1 MTINIADNSPRAN
14 YTATSG
20 QTVFTVSF
28 EFFDEADLTVYI
40 NGTETSAYT
49 VTGGDG
55 STGTVTLT
63 SGATAGDKIAIV
75 RDVAIERTTDFTEGA
90 AISRSAL
97 NEQLDKLTAQVADIN
112 DRASR
117 SLQLN
122 DHEVAASTSL
132 PATDDRKGKVLGFNE
147 VTGDVQSG
155 PSLTD
160 VQSLADVS
168 ADIATLADIEDGT
181 DATDAIQTAAGISSD
196 ITTVSGISSNV
207 TTVAGIS
214 SDVTAVAADATDI
227 GTVATNISSVNT
239 VATNI
244 ADVITVANDLNEA
257 VSEVVTVADDLNEAV
272 SEIDTVAGSISNVD
286 TVGTNIADV
295 NTVAGISSDVTTV
308 AGISAN
314 TTTVAGI
321 SANVTTVAGIS
332 SDVTAVAADATD
344 IGTVATSISNVN
356 SVAGNATNIN
366 SVAGNATNINTV
378 ASDSVN
384 IGTVAGISANVSTVA
399 GLSSSVSTLAL
410 ISSDITTVAGISANV
425 TTVAGDTA
433 NISTIATNLNGTNT
447 IGTVAG
453 SISNVNSVG
462 GAIADVSTVAS
473 NLTDVQ
479 AFANTYRIGAT
490 DPTTSLDEGDLF
502 YNTTSNTLKVYT
514 GSAWEQGVTAGSGF
528 LPLSG
533 GGLTGNL
540 TFGDNNKAIFGA
552 GSDLQIYH
560 DGSNSYISEI
570 GDGDLYVRGSNFYI
584 TKPNGSLY
592 FSGSNSTGEAGVYFN
607 NSKKLATTSTG
618 IDVTGTVTA
627 DDAVVAGSESS
638 FQSRVSVTPADNQN
652 RTLTITEQQLK
663 FSAPSGFGTSYDTF
677 ISSAPS
683 YLTFGTSNAEKVRI
697 DASGNVG
704 IGTSSPSAYGA
715 GYTTVGVN
723 GSTMSGVEGFVGGT
737 LTSYTQTYAAQTLMG
752 TKTATPLIFVT
763 NDTQRMRID
772 SSGNVIVGGTS
783 AVNSGASTGN
793 ITINGS
799 GNAILNFTVGGA
811 AKGWFYH
818 DGTNFEMYNNVSG
831 ANKFFTNGTERM
843 RIDSSGN
850 LLVGK
855 TVQSI
860 ATVGV
865 TVVNGQVTATAD
877 GADAIRLNRKTSD
890 GSIIDLRK
898 DGTTVG
904 SIGVDDGTLKVTH
917 SDSAGRTLEIKGP
930 NSSDNGYIG
939 TTSNHPLVFVTNGA
953 TNEAMRI
960 DSSGNLLVGKTASS
974 LNNDGFQAHNT
985 GYIGSTNS
993 GASTAYFNR
1002 KTNDGDIVN
1011 FQKDG
1016 TTVGSIGSASDY
1028 LYIYSPKAT
1037 GGAGIGLGNS
1047 WIYPCNS
1054 TGSVLDATYD
1064 LGISNARY
1072 KDAHFSG
1079 TVNAANFNTTSDAT
1093 LKTNVETLTGSLDA
1107 VKALRG
1113 VSFDWIENGNS
1124 EVGVIAQEVEAVVP
1138 DVVST
1143 DDQGIK
1149 SVKYGNLVGVLIE
1162 AIKEQQQRIEA
1173 LEAKLGD

>member
-181 DATDAIQTAAGISSD
+181 DATDAIQTAASISSD

-295 NTVAGISSDVTTV
+295 NTVAGISANVTTV

-356 SVAGNATNIN
+356 AVAGNATNIN
-366 SVAGNATNINTV
+366 AVAGNATNINTV

-433 NISTIATNLNGTNT
+433 NIATIATNLNGSDS
-447 IGTVAG
+447 IGTVATN
-453 SISNVNSVG
+453 ISNVNAVG
-462 GAIADVSTVAS
+462 ADISNVNTVAT
-473 NLTDVQ
+473 NLTSINS
-479 AFANTYRIGAT
+479 FAATYRIGTT
-490 DPTTSLDEGDLF
+490 DPTTSLDAGDLF
-502 YNTTSNTLKVYT
+502 YNTTSGTLKVYSGT
-514 GSAWEQGVTAGSGF
+514 GWEQGVTAGSGF

-533 GGLTGNL
+533 GTLTGNL
-540 TFGDNNKAIFGA
+540 VFSGTETVDGRDVSVDGTKLDGIEAGA
-552 GSDLQIYH
+552 DVTDAANVEPLVDAHINVSGATSGQYLGWNGSDYAWSTVDLSTKLDLAGGTMTGALVLNADPSAALGAATKQYVDTEVAGIV
-560 DGSNSYISEI
+560 DSAPATLDTLNELAAAL
-570 GDGDLYVRGSNFYI
+570 GDDPNF
-584 TKPNGSLY
+584 
-592 FSGSNSTGEAGVYFN
+592 
-607 NSKKLATTSTG
+607 ATT
-618 IDVTGTVTA
+618 VTNSIATKL
-627 DDAVVAGSESS
+627 SLS
-638 FQSRVSVTPADNQN
+638 
-652 RTLTITEQQLK
+652 
-663 FSAPSGFGTSYDTF
+663 
-677 ISSAPS
+677 
-683 YLTFGTSNAEKVRI
+683 
-697 DASGNVG
+697 
-704 IGTSSPSAYGA
+704 
-715 GYTTVGVN
+715 
-723 GSTMSGVEGFVGGT
+723 GGT
-737 LTSYTQTYAAQTLMG
+737 LTGGLT
-752 TKTATPLIFVT
+752 
-763 NDTQRMRID
+763 
-772 SSGNVIVGGTS
+772 GTS
-783 AVNSGASTGN
+783 ATF
-793 ITINGS
+793 S
-799 GNAILNFTVGGA
+799 GNA
-811 AKGWFYH
+811 
-818 DGTNFEMYNNVSG
+818 
-831 ANKFFTNGTERM
+831 
-843 RIDSSGN
+843 
-850 LLVGK
+850 LVG
-855 TVQSI
+855 TTSAPSTLLAATSGGGLAFDAVDDYLVI
-860 ATVGV
+860 AREGS
-865 TVVNGQVTATAD
+865 NSSKP
-877 GADAIRLNRKTSD
+877 AIRLNQTGVD
-890 GSIIDLRK
+890 GDIAEFRK
-898 DGTTVG
+898 DGSTVG
-904 SIGVDDGTLKVTH
+904 TIGTQGGDLWIGTGDTAAYFWDGSDAISPWNASTNTARDAAISLGTSSVRYKDGYFSNNLYMGGALYHDGDTDTAFYFGTDIAAIRTGGTDRIYVDNSGVRIGDTGNAYVQPVTGDYGSIQIDGGSHGGWEGYSIG
-917 SDSAGRTLEIKGP
+917 GRVVLMHD
-930 NSSDNGYIG
+930 NSI
-939 TTSNHPLVFVTNGA
+939 
-953 TNEAMRI
+953 
-960 DSSGNLLVGKTASS
+960 
-974 LNNDGFQAHNT
+974 
-985 GYIGSTNS
+985 
-993 GASTAYFNR
+993 
-1002 KTNDGDIVN
+1002 
-1011 FQKDG
+1011 
-1016 TTVGSIGSASDY
+1016 
-1028 LYIYSPKAT
+1028 
-1037 GGAGIGLGNS
+1037 GAGIYNDANNHWMVYTALNGQVELYYAGNKKFQTTS
-1047 WIYPCNS
+1047 SGITVTGDVNS
-1054 TGSVLDATYD
+1054 TSD
-1064 LGISNARY
+1064 IRY
-1072 KDAHFSG
+1072 KK
-1079 TVNAANFNTTSDAT
+1079 NI
-1093 LKTNVETLTGSLDA
+1093 ETIDSALEKVQS
-1107 VKALRG
+1107 LRG
-1113 VSFDWIENGNS
+1113 VTFDWDHEDFNS
-1124 EVGVIAQEVEAVVP
+1124 DSRATGVIAQDVEKVLPEAVRENEDGFKNVA
-1138 DVVST
+1138 
-1143 DDQGIK
+1143 
-1149 SVKYGNLVGVLIE
+1149 YGNMVGLLIE
-1162 AIKEQQQRIEA
+1162 AIKEQQEQIDA
-1173 LEAKLGD
+1173 LKEQLNS

>member
-181 DATDAIQTAAGISSD
+181 DATDAIQTAASISSD

-272 SEIDTVAGSISNVD
+272 SEIDTVAASISNVN

-295 NTVAGISSDVTTV
+295 NTVAGISANVTTV

-356 SVAGNATNIN
+356 AVAGNATNIN
-366 SVAGNATNINTV
+366 AVAGNATNINAV
-378 ASDSVN
+378 AADAVD

-433 NISTIATNLNGTNT
+433 NIATIATNLNGTDT
-447 IGTVAG
+447 IGTVASNISNVNAVASNSSNINSVAG
-453 SISNVNSVG
+453 NSANINAVAADASDIGVVAADISNVNSVG
-462 GAIADVSTVAS
+462 TNISNVNTVAT
-473 NLTDVQ
+473 NLTSINS
-479 AFANTYRIGAT
+479 FAATYRIGTT
-490 DPTTSLDEGDLF
+490 DPTTSLDAGDLF
-502 YNTTSNTLKVYT
+502 YNTTSGTLKVYSGT
-514 GSAWEQGVTAGSGF
+514 GWEQGVTAGSGF
-528 LPLSG
+528 LPLTG
-533 GGLTGNL
+533 GTLTGNL
-540 TFGDNNKAIFGA
+540 
-552 GSDLQIYH
+552 
-560 DGSNSYISEI
+560 
-570 GDGDLYVRGSNFYI
+570 V
-584 TKPNGSLY
+584 
-592 FSGSNSTGEAGVYFN
+592 FSGTETVDGRDVSVDGTKLDGIEAGADVTDAANVEPLVDAHINVSGATSGQYLGWN
-607 NSKKLATTSTG
+607 GTDYAWSTVDLSTKLDLAGGTMTGALVLNADPTAALGASTKQYVDTQVAGIVDSAPATLDTLNELAAALGDDPNFATTVTNSIGTKLPLAGGTLTG
-618 IDVTGTVTA
+618 ALDVQSTVTA
-627 DDAVVAGSESS
+627 DGLTSSAVITAQEGRSNTAGTG
-638 FQSRVSVTPADNQN
+638 QIVIDPDDTTVSAAFRLDQADNKLNIDMTNAGTWQKKLSVYTN
-652 RTLTITEQQLK
+652 GDISFYEDTGTTAK
-663 FSAPSGFGTSYDTF
+663 FFWDASAERLGIGASSPSQSVDT
-677 ISSAPS
+677 
-683 YLTFGTSNAEKVRI
+683 TGKVRI
-697 DASGNVG
+697 RDGGNTT
-704 IGTSSPSAYGA
+704 IPSIQI
-715 GYTTVGVN
+715 
-723 GSTMSGVEGFVGGT
+723 GSTGVDGFALPATNT
-737 LTSYTQTYAAQTLMG
+737 LG
-752 TKTATPLIFVT
+752 FIT
-763 NDTQRMRID
+763 N
-772 SSGNVIVGGTS
+772 S
-783 AVNSGASTGN
+783 A
-793 ITINGS
+793 
-799 GNAILNFTVGGA
+799 
-811 AKGWFYH
+811 
-818 DGTNFEMYNNVSG
+818 
-831 ANKFFTNGTERM
+831 ERF
-843 RIDSSGN
+843 RVDASGN

-855 TVQSI
+855 TS
-860 ATVGV
+860 
-865 TVVNGQVTATAD
+865 AD
-877 GADAIRLNRKTSD
+877 TDLTGIELRANNLLSSTRASSECLFLNRKTSD
-890 GSIIDLRK
+890 G
-898 DGTTVG
+898 
-904 SIGVDDGTLKVTH
+904 
-917 SDSAGRTLEIKGP
+917 
-930 NSSDNGYIG
+930 
-939 TTSNHPLVFVTNGA
+939 
-953 TNEAMRI
+953 
-960 DSSGNLLVGKTASS
+960 
-974 LNNDGFQAHNT
+974 
-985 GYIGSTNS
+985 
-993 GASTAYFNR
+993 
-1002 KTNDGDIVN
+1002 DIAK
-1011 FQKDG
+1011 FAKDG
-1016 TTVGSIGSASDY
+1016 TTVGSIGSVSGVTLAID
-1028 LYIYSPKAT
+1028 
-1037 GGAGIGLGNS
+1037 GGAARSGLQFNS
-1047 WIYPCNS
+1047 SGVDPRYN
-1054 TGSVLDATYD
+1054 GALANNAVN
-1064 LGISNARY
+1064 LGQSSYRF
-1072 KDAHFSG
+1072 KDGYFAG

-1113 VSFDWIENGNS
+1113 VSFDWIESGNS

-1138 DVVST
+1138 NVVST

-1149 SVKYGNLVGVLIE
+1149 SVKYGNIVAVLIE
-1162 AIKEQQQRIEA
+1162 AIKEQQEQIDA
-1173 LEAKLGD
+1173 LKEQLNS